1 MILISFLNSNINKA
15 EVEDVVCILI
25 GRIGEDAD
33 ENMETKI
40 RKKEIH
46 NDFNFFGM
54 FSIL

>member
-15 EVEDVVCILI
+15 EVEDEVCILI